1 MELQKAYR
9 IKEQMRRRQR
19 FKQKS
24 DDSLVKRNGQRIR
37 RATYYSKTKQVE
49 VVIRMISKNILRHKI
64 LFYRR

>member
-1 MELQKAYR
+1 MELQKAYT
-9 IKEQMRRRQR
+9 IKEQMRKQR

>member
-1 MELQKAYR
+1 MELQKAYT
-9 IKEQMRRRQR
+9 IKEQMRRQR

-24 DDSLVKRNGQRIR
+24 DDSLVKRNGQWIR

>member
-1 MELQKAYR
+1 MELQKAYT
-9 IKEQMRRRQR
+9 IKEQMRRQR

-24 DDSLVKRNGQRIR
+24 DDSLVKRNGQQIR